1 MNLNSTEYKLGLYS
15 ALGHKNVKKYQV
27 QASEYKMFFNVVTTD
42 PKNESSEIRNY
53 FCDIF
58 MTDKNHKWQQEVL
71 CLQLICTI
79 YETTL
84 LKSAQYAALK
94 SRLKDH

>member
-1 MNLNSTEYKLGLYS
+1 MNFNNTQYELGLYL
-15 ALGHKNVKKYQV
+15 AVGQENVKKYQV
-27 QASEYKMFFNVVTTD
+27 RDRTCRIFFNVVTTD

-71 CLQLICTI
+71 CLELICTI
-79 YETTL
+79 Y
-84 LKSAQYAALK
+84 KAS
-94 SRLKDH
+94 